1 MNRFLLAGL
10 LAPISITAWAQGAA
24 PDNGAYHVIATMKVG
39 GDGGFDYLYADSA
52 ARRLYIAR
60 SGAPPVGRIT
70 VYDLDSLKPAGEIP
84 GMSAHIVAIDPKS
97 GHGFTSSKPVVMF
110 DTKTLAPIKSIDM
123 QGNPDGMIYDPFN
136 RRVYVLSHSAPN
148 ATVIDAASGSILG
161 TIDLGGAPEEA
172 ATDGQGHLYIDI
184 EDKDVVAVVDA
195 KTMTVTAN
203 YTLGGKGGG
212 PGALAIDAKNHI
224 LFVAC
229 HDPAVM
235 VMLDAGTGT
244 LLANLPIGTGVDEAA
259 FDPDTMEAFSS
270 QGDGTMTIIKETSPT
285 SFTVEQTVKTAAGA
299 RTMALDTKTQHAFTV
314 SAEYGPP
321 PPPDPANAAP
331 GGRPRRGPMVPGS
344 FTIIEVG
351 K

>member
-10 LAPISITAWAQGAA
+10 LTSISVTAWAQDTA
-24 PDNGAYHVIATMKVG
+24 PDRGAYHVIATMKVG

-52 ARRLYIAR
+52 MRRLYIAR

-70 VYDLDSLKPAGEIP
+70 VYDLDSLKPTGEIP
-84 GMSAHIVAIDPKS
+84 GTSAHIVAIDPKS
-97 GHGFTSSKPVVMF
+97 DHGFTSSNPVVMF
-110 DTKTLAPIKSIDM
+110 DAKTLAPIKSIGM

-136 RRVYVLSHSAPN
+136 ARVYVLSHSAPN
-148 ATVIDAASGSILG
+148 ATVIDAANGSVIG

-184 EDKDVVAVVDA
+184 EDRDLVAVVDT
-195 KTMTVTAN
+195 KTMTVTARHS
-203 YTLGGKGGG
+203 LGGKGGG
-212 PGALAIDAKNHI
+212 PGALAIDVKNHI

-235 VMLDAGTGT
+235 VMLDAETGKV
-244 LLANLPIGTGVDEAA
+244 LGDLPIGTGVDEAA
-259 FDPDTMEAFSS
+259 FDPGTMEAFSS

-285 SFTVEQTVKTAAGA
+285 SFAVEQTVKTAVGA
-299 RTMALDTKTQHAFTV
+299 RTMALDTKTHHAFTV

-321 PPPDPANAAP
+321 PPPDPANVTP
-331 GGRPRRGPMVPGS
+331 SGRPRRGPMVPGS